1 MGLIQS
7 GFNKLLMSSIGLSAA
22 IGKSQ
27 ASIDKRALKE
37 AEATLSKEK
46 DVQEQIIQSSD
57 VDPELTALEKQRSS
71 TDIARIEEEIAEIR
85 SRMYPSTGSAA
96 IAKARLQRAAQEEA
110 LKSLELEYDR
120 KRNTKKS
127 REERESLTRS
137 DETRDLLLAMGI
149 NLDNVKGW
157 EET

>member
-1 MGLIQS
+1 MGIIQS

-27 ASIDKRALKE
+27 ASLDKKALKE
-37 AEATLSKEK
+37 AEATLAQEK
-46 DVQEQIIQSSD
+46 DVQEQISQSSD
-57 VDPELTALEKQRSS
+57 VDPELAALEKQRSS
-71 TDIARIEEEIAEIR
+71 TDIARTEEEISELR
-85 SRMYPSTGSAA
+85 SRMDPQSGSAA

-127 REERESLTRS
+127 REERESLMRS
-137 DETRDLLLAMGI
+137 DETKDLLLAMGI
-149 NLDNVKGW
+149 NLENIKGW